1 MAWPPRPSDT
11 GAEAMISKSFARSYL
26 RSRFSGHERCLNIG
40 PDCPQCEETSVNT
53 KPASLQSEAHGI
65 VIQSAAPQPKPV
77 RFWAYLWAA
86 DDDVAN
92 QQHWHERVPTEH
104 AA

>member
-1 MAWPPRPSDT
+1 
-11 GAEAMISKSFARSYL
+11 
-26 RSRFSGHERCLNIG
+26 
-40 PDCPQCEETSVNT
+40 VNT